1 MMQNAVYR
9 YAECGLLP
17 FHGRCMDVCPLKT
30 SILPASASLFFQSA
44 WLFSHASF
52 SVFRAYIINVYS
64 PMFGSCFVNV
74 C

>member
-30 SILPASASLFFQSA
+30 SILPASAFLFFTP
-44 WLFSHASF
+44 LGFSRMHPF
-52 SVFRAYIINVYS
+52 PF
-64 PMFGSCFVNV
+64 FVHI
-74 C
+74 

>member
-30 SILPASASLFFQSA
+30 SILPASAF
-44 WLFSHASF
+44 LFSLCLAFLACILFRF
-52 SVFRAYIINVYS
+52 SCIYN
-64 PMFGSCFVNV
+64 
-74 C
+74 